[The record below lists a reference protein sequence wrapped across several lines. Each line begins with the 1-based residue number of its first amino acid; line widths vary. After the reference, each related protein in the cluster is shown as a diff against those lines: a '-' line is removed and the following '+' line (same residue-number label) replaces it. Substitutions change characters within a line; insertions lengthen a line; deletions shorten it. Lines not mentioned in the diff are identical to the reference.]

1 MAQGDGKKLKAQM
14 GQKPRPT
21 ITDEQWAAFKAMSP
35 AEKSVA
41 LHNHDAY
48 YVAVRRRWMAET
60 GLGDGVWQRQL
71 NNWNARLDQDLAAR
85 GL

>member
-21 ITDEQWAAFKAMSP
+21 ITDSEWADFKAKSP
-35 AEKSVA
+35 AEKSLA
-41 LHNHDAY
+41 LHDHGDY

-60 GLGDGVWQRQL
+60 GLGDGAWQRQL
-71 NNWNARLDQDLAAR
+71 NNWDAKLDLELAAR